1 MLMATFPR
9 HIALLGSTGS
19 IGRQTLDVVRC
30 FPDQFQIVALAARS
44 NVELLSQQVQ
54 KFKPSLVACFA
65 DASEAEK
72 KVRALL
78 PEALLG
84 EQGLLA
90 TATCP
95 EADVVVVAT
104 SGLVGLK
111 PTLAAIE
118 AGKVIALANKETLV
132 MAGHLV
138 MQAAQRARVPILP
151 IDSEHSAIWQCLKGE
166 VTEDISRLLL
176 TASGGPFR
184 SATYEQ
190 IHAVTVDQALAHPT
204 WQMGPKITIDSAT
217 LMNKGLEVIESHWLF
232 GVPYE
237 RIDVVI
243 HPESIIHSMVEFID
257 GSIKMQA
264 SLPSMHLPIM
274 NALAYPLRLNSKET
288 GIIRELRWAEIGTL
302 RFEELKLER
311 FPCFRLAI
319 EAGRR
324 GGTYPGALVGADQE
338 SVELFLAGEISFLQI
353 AELIEAVLDCHHS
366 VEQPDVS
373 ATLEAC
379 NWARRMVRELWKK
392 SAQEFKSGIEEKEHG
407 LVYTDDYPS
416 IRPTGIRT

>member
-1 MLMATFPR
+1 MATFPR
-9 HIALLGSTGS
+9 RIALLGSTGS

-30 FPDQFQIVALAARS
+30 FPDQFQIVALAARN
-44 NVELLSQQVQ
+44 NVELLSLQVQ
-54 KFKPSLVACFA
+54 EFKPSLVACFA
-65 DASEAEK
+65 DASEAEE

-90 TATCP
+90 AAVCS

-138 MQAAQRARVPILP
+138 MQAAQRAGVPILP

-166 VTEDISRLLL
+166 ATEDISRLLL

-190 IHAVTVDQALAHPT
+190 IQMVTVDQALAHPT

-217 LMNKGLEVIESHWLF
+217 LMNKGLEVIESRWLF

-274 NALAYPLRLNSKET
+274 NALAYPLRLNSKGT
-288 GIIRELRWAEIGTL
+288 GIIRELRWAEIGAL

-324 GGTYPGALVGADQE
+324 GGTYPSALVGADQE
-338 SVELFLAGEISFLQI
+338 AVELFLAGEISFLQI
-353 AELIEAVLDCHHS
+353 AELVEAVLDCHSS

-379 NWARRMVRELWKK
+379 SWARRMVREFWKK
-392 SAQEFKSGIEEKEHG
+392 IARKLKSNIEEKGHG
-407 LVYTDDYPS
+407 LVHTDDYPS
-416 IRPTGIRT
+416 IGSTGIRA